1 MSGYAVLITFLLSDF
16 VNNIDA
22 TSYASLSSVDGNF
35 KLDWT
40 YNNSKLIFKMTCKT
54 TGWCAVGFTTTANG
68 TKMVNYDIAV
78 GGSAS
83 GAGYVNVSYIVLA
96 IYLLTNAITEDVLA
110 KLSPRTFKAQF
121 LQHTAG
127 RRLIYLRTSTFNL
140 RTCDKPM

>member
-16 VNNIDA
+16 VNKIDA

-35 KLDWT
+35 TLEWT

-54 TGWCAVGFTTTANG
+54 TGWCAVGFTTTGDGRNM
-68 TKMVNYDIAV
+68 TNYDIAV
-78 GGSAS
+78 AGSAS
-83 GAGYVNVSYIVLA
+83 GAGYVDVSCIFVV
-96 IYLLTNAITEDVLA
+96 IYLLTNVITENVLA
-110 KLSPRTFKAQF
+110 TLSPRKFKTQV